1 MTSASDLDVLVS
13 FPRAECERYDAYGGN
28 GQSRLLQ
35 AVKAAVSATYPRTS
49 IRADGQVV
57 VVDISDGVKFELLP
71 AFARSSWSGED
82 FDYPDSN
89 MGGRWLSTNPRAEQ
103 AAMKEKNDA
112 SNGLLL
118 DTCKH
123 MRKIHEKQAEIY
135 SSHATKL
142 NVASIAATALTGS
155 GALGLFASDDF
166 VLKLATALLA
176 FVSLLLYM
184 LTMAFD
190 FLGEAA
196 SHRHAAKNFLALRE
210 GGRDLLSELKGER
223 VSSESAR
230 ACYDMLR
237 GKYSIACSL
246 APQTGAAVVE
256 RAATALKDGES
267 TVTQREREQMAG

>member
-1 MTSASDLDVLVS
+1 M
-13 FPRAECERYDAYGGN
+13 
-28 GQSRLLQ
+28 
-35 AVKAAVSATYPRTS
+35 S
-49 IRADGQVV
+49 IT
-57 VVDISDGVKFELLP
+57 
-71 AFARSSWSGED
+71 W
-82 FDYPDSN
+82 
-89 MGGRWLSTNPRAEQ
+89 T
-103 AAMKEKNDA
+103 
-112 SNGLLL
+112 
-118 DTCKH
+118 H
-123 MRKIHEKQAEIY
+123 KIHEKQAEIC

-190 FLGEAA
+190 FPGEAA

-210 GGRDLLSELKGER
+210 EGRDLLSELKGER

-246 APQTGAAVVE
+246 APQTGVAAVE
-256 RAATALKDGES
+256 KATAALKEGES

>member
-1 MTSASDLDVLVS
+1 MPWEGLKGDGGVKECCVAASEPSSPCQLAEGETGFLVDERKELISRVEDVLVS
-13 FPRAECERYDAYGGN
+13 I
-28 GQSRLLQ
+28 
-35 AVKAAVSATYPRTS
+35 TWT
-49 IRADGQVV
+49 
-57 VVDISDGVKFELLP
+57 
-71 AFARSSWSGED
+71 
-82 FDYPDSN
+82 
-89 MGGRWLSTNPRAEQ
+89 
-103 AAMKEKNDA
+103 
-112 SNGLLL
+112 
-118 DTCKH
+118 H
-123 MRKIHEKQAEIY
+123 KIHEKQAEIC

-142 NVASIAATALTGS
+142 NVASIATTALTGS

-190 FLGEAA
+190 FPGEAA

-210 GGRDLLSELKGER
+210 EGRDLLSELKGER

-246 APQTGAAVVE
+246 APQTGAAAVE
-256 RAATALKDGES
+256 RAATVLKDGES
-267 TVTQREREQMAG
+267 IVTQCEREQMAG

>member
-1 MTSASDLDVLVS
+1 MKECCVAASEPSSPCQLAEGETGFPVDERKELISRVDAVLVS
-13 FPRAECERYDAYGGN
+13 I
-28 GQSRLLQ
+28 
-35 AVKAAVSATYPRTS
+35 TWT
-49 IRADGQVV
+49 
-57 VVDISDGVKFELLP
+57 
-71 AFARSSWSGED
+71 
-82 FDYPDSN
+82 
-89 MGGRWLSTNPRAEQ
+89 
-103 AAMKEKNDA
+103 
-112 SNGLLL
+112 
-118 DTCKH
+118 H
-123 MRKIHEKQAEIY
+123 KIHEKQAEIC

-190 FLGEAA
+190 FPGEAA

-210 GGRDLLSELKGER
+210 EGRDLLSELKGER

-246 APQTGAAVVE
+246 APQTGAAAVE

-267 TVTQREREQMAG
+267 IVTQCEREQMAG

>member
-1 MTSASDLDVLVS
+1 MPWEGLKGDGGVKECCVAAPEPSSPCQLAEGETGFPAGERKELTSRVEDVLVS
-13 FPRAECERYDAYGGN
+13 I
-28 GQSRLLQ
+28 
-35 AVKAAVSATYPRTS
+35 TWT
-49 IRADGQVV
+49 
-57 VVDISDGVKFELLP
+57 
-71 AFARSSWSGED
+71 
-82 FDYPDSN
+82 
-89 MGGRWLSTNPRAEQ
+89 
-103 AAMKEKNDA
+103 
-112 SNGLLL
+112 
-118 DTCKH
+118 H
-123 MRKIHEKQAEIY
+123 KIHEKQAEIC

-190 FLGEAA
+190 FPGKAA

-210 GGRDLLSELKGER
+210 EGRDLLSELKGER

-246 APQTGAAVVE
+246 APQTGVAAVE
-256 RAATALKDGES
+256 KATAALKEGES